1 MFIDGFDQYKN
12 PGTFTIA
19 QMLAAMDWS
28 AGANPSFVVGRKSDI
43 ALNLG
48 AGTIS
53 RSYTVAGSVTSVGFA
68 LKFTGRASGTDLVV
82 ATITGGGASAVVGI
96 DGTSGLITLGGNAGY
111 ILPMNSAWYYFEIVI
126 DRTAGTVT
134 VYVNGKSDVSMS
146 LDSAMSAAT
155 ALTVSIGGSG
165 GSKSY
170 DDFYIAD
177 SRLGPIQVTIR
188 FPTADESTDWAL
200 DGTATTHY
208 AAVSPPTNP
217 TEKAIRATANGQVDE
232 FSSSTT
238 LPDSNALVAV
248 NMIALARKS
257 TPAAA
262 SITYAVGSTS
272 ATGAALSKTWK
283 YDKVALDLTNI
294 SVSSV
299 KSDNFSLTANITEV

>member
-19 QMLAAMDWS
+19 QMLAAMEWS
-28 AGANPSFVVGRKSDI
+28 SGANPSFVVGRKSDI

-48 AGTIS
+48 SGSMS
-53 RSYTVAGSVTSVGFA
+53 RAYTVSGNVTSVGFA
-68 LKFTGRASGTDLVV
+68 LKFTGRATGTDLVI
-82 ATITGGGASAVVGI
+82 ASITGGGVEVDVGI
-96 DGTSGLITLGGNAGY
+96 DGTSGLLTMGGNAGY
-111 ILPMNSAWYYFEIVI
+111 ILPMNAAWYYFEVVI
-126 DRTAGTVT
+126 DRSAATVT
-134 VYVNGKSDVSMS
+134 AYVNGKADVSMT
-146 LDSAMSAAT
+146 LASALSSAT
-155 ALTVSIGGSG
+155 SITVAIGGAG

-188 FPTADESTDWAL
+188 WPTSDETTQWTL

-208 AAVSPPTNP
+208 AAVSPPANP

-232 FSSSTT
+232 FGSSTT

-248 NMIALARKS
+248 NMITLARKS
-257 TPAAA
+257 TPANA
-262 SITYAVGSTS
+262 SISYAIGSTS
-272 ATGAALSKTWK
+272 AAGAALSKNWK
-283 YDKVALDLTNI
+283 YDKVAMDLTNI

-299 KSDNFSLTANITEV
+299 QSDNFSLTAVIEEI